1 MKKEQGVVCP
11 VKGVLMGCVN
21 GFKKALLAATMMVG
35 ALAGSAAAAKV
46 NNPVIWSDSP
56 DPSIVRVKDNYY
68 MVTTTMHYAPGVP
81 IFKSTDLAQW
91 RTIGYA
97 YETLANNDNI
107 NLNGGK
113 DAYGKGS
120 WASSIRYRKSD
131 GFYYILT
138 PSYTT
143 NKTHLYKTKD
153 IENGPWTETLLPFYH
168 DPSLFFDD
176 DGTAWV
182 FYGNSPVSYVQLNDD
197 ASGVKMGGKSGQVG
211 GTNVEPVLGNN
222 YIVKQEGSH
231 MEKVNGEYYLFT
243 ISWPSGNCRTEVVYR
258 SKNLLTGFTGRIF
271 LQGNGVAQ
279 GGIFDT
285 PDGKWYAL
293 LFRDSGPIGRLSHL
307 VPMVWKNGWPEPE
320 GGTKSA
326 PATLDLP
333 NEVEPGYGMVTSD
346 DFDGDEL
353 PLEWQWNHNPDNS
366 KWKLADGKLRITTGR
381 VDSRITNVKNML
393 TQRTFGPK
401 CVGRT
406 LVDGANMKDGDVAGL
421 AAWQDN
427 KGMVALA
434 KENGGYKVVM
444 YSGTKDGEKRE
455 AAENLSGSKVY
466 LRVDFDIPIDK
477 GTASFYY
484 SEDGKSWKKI
494 GTNVSLSFDLHM
506 FVGNRFGLFNWATK
520 TAGGSVDFDWFK
532 IGVDANDEIYLE
544 GAGAEPVP
552 QTAHNATQTPWAI
565 PGQIE
570 AEDFDDPGKGK
581 GGPSYS
587 EADTENHGDSKY
599 REGTGV
605 DLYAKATGVIV
616 GYIQKDEWLE
626 YTINVSKAGDY
637 TLFAA
642 VASDG
647 GSSFKLSLDGE
658 DITEDIAVP
667 AAKKTDSEEQN
678 FDDYSKVKANVVLPA
693 GEHILR
699 FTATADWFDI
709 DYFNFAEGKDAKD
722 PAPIVDPKDPEQGLD
737 PVCPE
742 DDEDCKTG
750 IAKIQMN
757 FGGVQN
763 YRVFDLKGNMLGMIR
778 SNGMDIVKATRQF
791 VKSNGIYI
799 VKPTRGGMLHK
810 ITVK

>member
-1 MKKEQGVVCP
+1 MGLLKKFFAGA
-11 VKGVLMGCVN
+11 
-21 GFKKALLAATMMVG
+21 ALLGSAVG
-35 ALAGSAAAAKV
+35 AFAVTV

-56 DPSIVRVKDNYY
+56 DPSIVRVEGNYY
-68 MVTTTMHYAPGVP
+68 MVTTTMHYAPGIP

-91 RTIGYA
+91 RTIGYV
-97 YETLANNDNI
+97 YETLTNNDNM

-120 WASSIRYRKSD
+120 WASSIRYREKD
-131 GFYYILT
+131 GYYYVLT

-153 IENGPWTETLLPFYH
+153 IEGGPWSEVQLPFYH

-182 FYGNSPVSYVQLNDD
+182 FYGSGDQISYVQLNDD
-197 ASGVKMGGKSGQVG
+197 ASGVKAGGKSGKVG
-211 GTNVEPVLGNN
+211 GVSVNKITGKGDRDYYVQ
-222 YIVKQEGSH
+222 QEGSH

-243 ISWPSGNCRTEVVYR
+243 ISWPAGACRTEIVYR
-258 SKNLLTGFTGRIF
+258 SKNLLDGFTGRIF
-271 LQGNGVAQ
+271 LQDNGVAQ

-293 LFRDSGPIGRLSHL
+293 LFRDSGPIGRISHL
-307 VPMVWKNGWPEPE
+307 VPTVWKDGWPQPE
-320 GGTKSA
+320 GGSKKA

-333 NEVEPGYGMVTSD
+333 SEVEPGYGMVTSD

-381 VDSRITNVKNML
+381 TDARITSVKNML

-406 LVDGANMKDGDVAGL
+406 LVDGTNMNDGDVAGL

-427 KGMVALA
+427 KGMVAIT
-434 KENGGYKVVM
+434 KESGSYKVVM

-455 AAENLSGSKVY
+455 ASENLSGSKVY

-484 SEDGKSWKKI
+484 SEDGSSWKKI

-532 IGVDANDEIYLE
+532 IGVDANDEIYLD
-544 GAGAEPVP
+544 GAGAEPIP
-552 QTAHNATQTPWAI
+552 QTAHNATQTPWAL

-587 EADTENHGDSKY
+587 DKDSENRACTGDKVSECSDY
-599 REGTGV
+599 RKDTGV
-605 DLYAKATGVIV
+605 DLYKKSGDRIVV

-626 YTINVSKAGDY
+626 YTINVTKAGDY

-647 GSSFKLSLDGE
+647 GSSFKLSLDGK
-658 DITEDIAVP
+658 DLTEDIAVP
-667 AAKKTDSEEQN
+667 AAKKDGDSEEQN
-678 FDDYSKVKANVVLPA
+678 FDDYNKVNANVVLPA

-709 DYFNFAEGKDAKD
+709 DYFNFAEGKDATD
-722 PAPIVDPKDPEQGLD
+722 PAPIGTTSIRDIRMV
-737 PVCPE
+737 V
-742 DDEDCKTG
+742 
-750 IAKIQMN
+750 
-757 FGGVQN
+757 GGQQN
-763 YRVFDLKGNMLGMIR
+763 YRVFNLNGNLLGIVN
-778 SNGMDIVKATRQF
+778 SNGADIVNVTRDF
-791 VKSNGIYI
+791 VKQSGMYI
-799 VKPTRGGMLHK
+799 VKPVRGGLVHK
-810 ITVK
+810 ISVTK